1 VSTPSRQQSVREV
14 AGTIRHLDASRARE
28 LVAAFGRP
36 CSLDEHGVA
45 GNVED
50 EVVTGAGGRVTL
62 DGRTTQG
69 VAAEPVANWKTHLHL
84 HGLLRLPLSVA
95 RELAKHPGHIY
106 LDKVATIT
114 DAVAD
119 VLRDHAGGCL
129 SLDNLREISGHAAG
143 ALGRHA
149 GDVSLNGLT
158 RLSTRVALGLSQH
171 SAELFLNGVTDLA
184 SVPTTVISRHRGH
197 LHLNGIES
205 LSERLAIQLS
215 QYRGRLHLHGVRSLS
230 DEAAEAFGSRIGH
243 LCVPGIARLSAQQA
257 ESLSGHHG
265 ALHLK
270 SIRLDDATAYA
281 LGRHRGSLFIRLS
294 NDVPIHRLEA
304 IARHQGPLEISGLTD
319 LDVSQARVLA
329 SQVGP
334 RGIPGLSCLF
344 IDTVSRLSP
353 EVATILATHSGG
365 GLCFS
370 GIRELS
376 PDVARA
382 LVRHPI
388 LCLDVLA
395 GVSDEVAA
403 ILATHTGTTLSLRGL
418 RDASSRAI
426 ALLKAAPSVELPRR
440 LATSRGPEAPPS
452 AGRPFSTSN
461 AGLRGDDL
469 IRALQRIAMEGDVVM
484 RQATDQEDSAM

>member
-1 VSTPSRQQSVREV
+1 VREV
-14 AGTIRHLDASRARE
+14 AGTIRHLDAARARE

-62 DGRTTQG
+62 DCRTTQG

-114 DAVAD
+114 DAV
-119 VLRDHAGGCL
+119 V
-129 SLDNLREISGHAAG
+129 
-143 ALGRHA
+143 
-149 GDVSLNGLT
+149 
-158 RLSTRVALGLSQH
+158 
-171 SAELFLNGVTDLA
+171 
-184 SVPTTVISRHRGH
+184 
-197 LHLNGIES
+197 
-205 LSERLAIQLS
+205 
-215 QYRGRLHLHGVRSLS
+215 
-230 DEAAEAFGSRIGH
+230 
-243 LCVPGIARLSAQQA
+243 
-257 ESLSGHHG
+257 
-265 ALHLK
+265 
-270 SIRLDDATAYA
+270 
-281 LGRHRGSLFIRLS
+281 
-294 NDVPIHRLEA
+294 
-304 IARHQGPLEISGLTD
+304 
-319 LDVSQARVLA
+319 
-329 SQVGP
+329 
-334 RGIPGLSCLF
+334 
-344 IDTVSRLSP
+344 SP

-395 GVSDEVAA
+395 GVSDEVAT

-469 IRALQRIAMEGDVVM
+469 IRALQRIAMEGDIVM
-484 RQATDQEDSAM
+484 QRATDQEDSAM